1 MNTFQ
6 RKSLK
11 TGLKVVV
18 SITILVFILFQ
29 AKKEIEGISIKNA
42 FLLFKSL
49 SSFEIGSAITVG
61 LLAVSF
67 MFFYDLILTRSLRL
81 PISIKKTFKISWM
94 ANTLN
99 GLLGFGGVIGA
110 WLRVFF
116 YKQHTDEQEKVIQ
129 GVTFMAFSMLSGLSL
144 LSIFVLLNVFHA
156 KPLLE
161 TKKWLYIALFGVLLF
176 LPFYLF
182 TTFRMKKENDDRF
195 LGLKFTV
202 ISTIEWIG
210 AAFTAYYTLHLM
222 GQNVSLPIVFGV
234 FFSSAIAGLVSMIP
248 GGFGTF
254 DLMYL
259 IGMTSHGLSEELV
272 LSSLLLYRIVYY
284 FIPFGLGLLLSI
296 IEFGENAIKMFED
309 KPIIGPAIETSNV
322 ILSLQK
328 GWISKI
334 PFFSISIVIAITGF
348 YCLVAGFN
356 SFYYASE
363 LQGNQFLLGL
373 ELFFSSCTISFSI
386 IILLQV
392 KAVIK
397 ETKRSFFSILISLAG
412 LIVSLTITD
421 GTIFEI
427 GWLTIVF
434 IILYS
439 IYKKLK
445 RIRTPITL
453 YKKMFSTL
461 FVVAVYYVYYVFI
474 QTAIEYANKSDL
486 VVDKNAMY
494 ATFFLSIVI
503 LTIAGTAIYIFFE
516 RHQHEKL
523 EMEVNEELLKDILHT
538 YGGTY
543 LSHLAFSHQLSFFLG
558 MDKRAFLQFS
568 TIGHTAVV
576 LGDPAGRPESFY
588 PLLSEFY
595 EKADT
600 LGYEIIFYQTHQK
613 YMGMY
618 HDFGN
623 IFFKLGEEAIID
635 LEKFNLSG
643 KKNAG
648 LRATINKYKRE
659 GYQFSVIDPPYTD
672 KLFQELEEVSKKW
685 LGKRRE
691 KGFSV
696 GFFDREYLSKA
707 PVAIL
712 RDKDE
717 RLMAFASI
725 MPAYQN
731 GVLSIDLMRYL
742 PNGPGGLMDALFIH
756 LFDWAKEK
764 GYHTFNMGMAPLS
777 KVGETRNSFLRE
789 RIAANVFENIQYM
802 YSFAGLRKFKE
813 KYGPQWE
820 PRYMVY
826 SKYQSLPLKMIA
838 VGRLINKPKGPRPS
852 EMKHKKQRI

>member
-1 MNTFQ
+1 
-6 RKSLK
+6 
-11 TGLKVVV
+11 
-18 SITILVFILFQ
+18 
-29 AKKEIEGISIKNA
+29 
-42 FLLFKSL
+42 
-49 SSFEIGSAITVG
+49 
-61 LLAVSF
+61 
-67 MFFYDLILTRSLRL
+67 
-81 PISIKKTFKISWM
+81 
-94 ANTLN
+94 
-99 GLLGFGGVIGA
+99 
-110 WLRVFF
+110 
-116 YKQHTDEQEKVIQ
+116 
-129 GVTFMAFSMLSGLSL
+129 
-144 LSIFVLLNVFHA
+144 
-156 KPLLE
+156 
-161 TKKWLYIALFGVLLF
+161 
-176 LPFYLF
+176 
-182 TTFRMKKENDDRF
+182 
-195 LGLKFTV
+195 
-202 ISTIEWIG
+202 
-210 AAFTAYYTLHLM
+210 
-222 GQNVSLPIVFGV
+222 
-234 FFSSAIAGLVSMIP
+234 MIP

-296 IEFGENAIKMFED
+296 FEFGEGAIKKFED

-348 YCLVAGFN
+348 YCLVVGFN
-356 SFYYASE
+356 SFYYAYE
-363 LQGNQFLLGL
+363 LQGNRFLLGL

-397 ETKRSFFSILISLAG
+397 ETKRSFFSVLISLAG

-427 GWLTIVF
+427 GWLSIVF

-445 RIRTPITL
+445 RIRAPITL
-453 YKKMFSTL
+453 YKKMLCTL
-461 FVVAVYYVYYVFI
+461 FVLAVYYVYYVFI
-474 QTAIEYANKSDL
+474 QTAIEYANKGDIA
-486 VVDKNAMY
+486 VEKNAMY

-503 LTIAGTAIYIFFE
+503 LSIAGTAIYIFFE
-516 RHQHEKL
+516 WHHRERL
-523 EMEVNEELLKDILHT
+523 GMEVNEELLKDILLT

-543 LSHLAFSHQLSFFLG
+543 LSHLAFSNQLSFFIST
-558 MDKRAFLQFS
+558 DKKAFLQFS

-588 PLLSEFY
+588 PLLNEFY

-623 IFFKLGEEAIID
+623 IFFKLGEEAIVD
-635 LEKFNLSG
+635 LENFNLSG
-643 KKNAG
+643 KKKAG
-648 LRATINKYKRE
+648 LRATINKFKRE
-659 GYQFSVIDPPYTD
+659 GYQFSVIEPPYSE
-672 KLFQELEEVSKKW
+672 KLFHELEMVSNKW

-696 GFFDREYLSKA
+696 GFFDRDYLSKA

-712 RDKDE
+712 RDKDD

-725 MPAYQN
+725 MPTYQN

-742 PNGPGGLMDALFIH
+742 PNSPGGLMDALFIH
-756 LFDWAKEK
+756 LFEWAKEN

-813 KYGPQWE
+813 KFSPQWE
-820 PRYMVY
+820 PRFMVY
-826 SKYQSLPLKMIA
+826 SKYRSLPLKMIA
-838 VGRLINKPKGPRPS
+838 VGRLINRPKRTWS
-852 EMKHKKQRI
+852 REIIHKK